1 MKEWFKAR
9 YIWGA
14 AIQMLS
20 DEEAG
25 RLTKALWN
33 YTMTGQQTDLHGA
46 EKGIFAMIQMT
57 LKQDEKHDQEVSMKR
72 SRATESIRRRRSTDT
87 YHNELISNDCVKNQL
102 ISIDCELFTKVPLNA
117 RYRLKH
123 PGNSHTSQPENKQQ
137 AAIILS
143 SCHADHARDGSGF

>member
-25 RLTKALWN
+25 RLMKAVWD
-33 YTMTGQQTDLHGA
+33 YTMTGQQTELHGV

-57 LKQDEKHDQEVSMKR
+57 LKQDEKHDQEISMKR
-72 SRATESIRRRRSTDT
+72 SKATESIRRRRPAEVC
-87 YHNELISNDCVKNQL
+87 HNELIPESVKL
-102 ISIDCELFTKVPLNA
+102 TM
-117 RYRLKH
+117 
-123 PGNSHTSQPENKQQ
+123 
-137 AAIILS
+137 
-143 SCHADHARDGSGF
+143 ADIH